1 MLGEL
6 QEGGQAMATRT
17 KAEKGAGS
25 PDGADRKAASGTKS
39 KARRK
44 TAAARRSATAAK
56 KRPAPG
62 KAAAK
67 QRAAVK
73 KSPGRGGSDA
83 GYDRSA
89 RTGKRSDSASSRA
102 PEQPLMKTLRAE
114 HRHIARVLELF
125 GDQLE
130 AIEQGQLVDTHVV
143 YEIMD
148 YMVNWP
154 DRFHHPREDLIYG
167 RVAEI
172 DAAAA
177 DNVDTLQRDH
187 DQMAGKGREVLRD
200 IERWR
205 RGEVDGRAV
214 VEGGRAYV
222 EHLYQHMNNE
232 ERLVFPQI
240 EAVLGSDDWRDLAAD
255 DQLRPLPDPV
265 FGTRV
270 QREFRN
276 LARKLR
282 RNVRRGVEQGT
293 MVEWIS
299 IEALMESLEV
309 VSMAYESARDTAV
322 DHIRAALDDSRDLF
336 RESPLSA
343 PLRCAVN
350 NARLTARLLEN
361 VADISRDTMDDLA
374 RVNQE
379 RKDRMRLLRS

>member
-1 MLGEL
+1 
-6 QEGGQAMATRT
+6 MAAKTT
-17 KAEKGAGS
+17 TSASAGS
-25 PDGADRKAASGTKS
+25 PA
-39 KARRK
+39 KARGKTAPGAKSTVQRKTATAGGK
-44 TAAARRSATAAK
+44 TAAARK
-56 KRPAPG
+56 KRPAG
-62 KAAAK
+62 KKAAAPK
-67 QRAAVK
+67 RATAK
-73 KSPGRGGSDA
+73 KSPARGRSDA

-89 RTGKRSDSASSRA
+89 WAGKRKGAARA

-125 GDQLE
+125 LDQIE
-130 AIEQGQLVDTHVV
+130 AIEQGRLVDTHVV

-167 RVAEI
+167 RVAEV
-172 DAAAA
+172 DATAA

-205 RGEVDGRAV
+205 RGEIDGSAV

-222 EHLYQHMNNE
+222 EHLYEHMNSE
-232 ERLVFPQI
+232 ENLVFPQI
-240 EAVLGSDDWRDLAAD
+240 EAVLDTEDWRELAAD
-255 DQLRPLPDPV
+255 DQLRPVADPV

-276 LARKLR
+276 LTRKLR

-322 DHIRAALDDSRDLF
+322 DHVRAALDDSRDLF
-336 RESPLSA
+336 RESPLTA

-350 NARLTARLLEN
+350 NARLTARLLEHM
-361 VADISRDTMDDLA
+361 ADISRDTVDDLA

-379 RKDRMRLLRS
+379 RRDRMRLLRS

>member
-1 MLGEL
+1 MAAKSTPKA
-6 QEGGQAMATRT
+6 GGKAAPGAKSGTRS
-17 KAEKGAGS
+17 KSGAAGS
-25 PDGADRKAASGTKS
+25 T
-39 KARRK
+39 
-44 TAAARRSATAAK
+44 TAG
-56 KRPAPG
+56 KRPAARK
-62 KAAAK
+62 KAATR
-67 QRAAVK
+67 RAPAGK
-73 KSPGRGGSDA
+73 TSARGRSDA

-89 RTGKRSDSASSRA
+89 WTAGRKGGTSSRA

-114 HRHIARVLELF
+114 HRHIARVLDLF
-125 GDQLE
+125 VDQIE
-130 AIEQGQLVDTHVV
+130 AIEQGRLVDTHVV

-187 DQMAGKGREVLRD
+187 DRMAGKGREVLKD

-205 RGEVDGRAV
+205 RGEIDGSAV

-222 EHLYQHMNNE
+222 EHLYEHMNSE
-232 ERLVFPQI
+232 ESLVFPQI
-240 EAVLGSDDWRDLAAD
+240 EAVLDTEDWRDLAAD
-255 DQLRPLPDPV
+255 DQLRPVADPV

-282 RNVRRGVEQGT
+282 RNVRRGVEQGA

-299 IEALMESLEV
+299 LEALMESLEV

-322 DHIRAALDDSRDLF
+322 DHIRAAIDDSRDLF
-336 RESPLSA
+336 RESPIKA

-361 VADISRDTMDDLA
+361 VADISRDTMGDLA

-379 RKDRMRLLRS
+379 RRDRLRLLRS

>member
-1 MLGEL
+1 
-6 QEGGQAMATRT
+6 MAAKSTA
-17 KAEKGAGS
+17 KAGAGS
-25 PDGADRKAASGTKS
+25 PAKAGRKTASRVKSGARGKSAAAKGRAPAAK
-39 KARRK
+39 KRPAGKK
-44 TAAARRSATAAK
+44 TAAARRAPAAK
-56 KRPAPG
+56 SSAR
-62 KAAAK
+62 
-67 QRAAVK
+67 
-73 KSPGRGGSDA
+73 GRSDV
-83 GYDRSA
+83 GYDRA
-89 RTGKRSDSASSRA
+89 AWAGKRKGAVSPRA

-125 GDQLE
+125 VDQLE
-130 AIEQGQLVDTHVV
+130 AIEQSQLVDTHVV
-143 YEIMD
+143 YEVMD
-148 YMVNWP
+148 YMVSWP

-177 DNVDTLQRDH
+177 DNVDSLQRDH
-187 DQMAGKGREVLRD
+187 DQMASTGREVLRD

-205 RGEVDGRAV
+205 RGEIDGAAV

-222 EHLYQHMNNE
+222 EHLYEHMNSE
-232 ERLVFPQI
+232 ESLVFPQI
-240 EAVLGSDDWRDLAAD
+240 EAILGTEDWRELAAD
-255 DQLRPLPDPV
+255 DQLRPVADPV

-299 IEALMESLEV
+299 LEALMESLEV
-309 VSMAYESARDTAV
+309 VSMAYESARDTTV
-322 DHIRAALDDSRDLF
+322 DHIRAAVDDSRELF
-336 RESPLSA
+336 RESPISA

-379 RKDRMRLLRS
+379 RRDRMRLLRS

>member
-1 MLGEL
+1 
-6 QEGGQAMATRT
+6 MAAKSTA
-17 KAEKGAGS
+17 KAGTGSPAKAGSKTASRVKSGVRGKSTAAKGAV
-25 PDGADRKAASGTKS
+25 PAAK
-39 KARRK
+39 KRPAAKK
-44 TAAARRSATAAK
+44 TAAARRA
-56 KRPAPG
+56 PAG
-62 KAAAK
+62 
-67 QRAAVK
+67 
-73 KSPGRGGSDA
+73 KSPATGKSDA

-89 RTGKRSDSASSRA
+89 WAGKRKGAVSPRA

-125 GDQLE
+125 VDQLE
-130 AIEQGQLVDTHVV
+130 AIEQGQLVDTHVI

-148 YMVNWP
+148 YMVSWP

-187 DQMAGKGREVLRD
+187 DQMASRGRDVLRD

-205 RGEVDGRAV
+205 RGEIDGAAV

-222 EHLYQHMNNE
+222 EHLYEHMNSE
-232 ERLVFPQI
+232 ESLVFPRI
-240 EAVLGSDDWRDLAAD
+240 EAVLRTEDWRDLAAD
-255 DQLRPLPDPV
+255 DQLRPVADPV

-299 IEALMESLEV
+299 LEALMESLEV

-322 DHIRAALDDSRDLF
+322 DHIRAAVDDSRELF
-336 RESPLSA
+336 RESPISA

-361 VADISRDTMDDLA
+361 VADISRDTMEDLA

-379 RKDRMRLLRS
+379 RRDRIRLLRS

>member
-1 MLGEL
+1 
-6 QEGGQAMATRT
+6 MAAKSTA
-17 KAEKGAGS
+17 KAGTGSPAKAGSKTASRVKSGVRGKSTAAKGAV
-25 PDGADRKAASGTKS
+25 PAAK
-39 KARRK
+39 KRPAAKK
-44 TAAARRSATAAK
+44 TAAARRA
-56 KRPAPG
+56 PAG
-62 KAAAK
+62 
-67 QRAAVK
+67 
-73 KSPGRGGSDA
+73 KSPATGKSDA

-89 RTGKRSDSASSRA
+89 WAGKRKGAVSPRA

-125 GDQLE
+125 VDQLE
-130 AIEQGQLVDTHVV
+130 AIEQGQLVDTHVI

-148 YMVNWP
+148 YMVSWP

-187 DQMAGKGREVLRD
+187 DQMASRGRDVLRD

-205 RGEVDGRAV
+205 RGEIDGAAV

-222 EHLYQHMNNE
+222 EHLYEHMNSE
-232 ERLVFPQI
+232 ESLVFPQI
-240 EAVLGSDDWRDLAAD
+240 EAVLRTEDWRDLAAD
-255 DQLRPLPDPV
+255 DQLRPVADPV

-299 IEALMESLEV
+299 LEALMESLEV

-322 DHIRAALDDSRDLF
+322 DHIRAAVDDSRELF
-336 RESPLSA
+336 RESPISA

-361 VADISRDTMDDLA
+361 VADISRDTMEDLA

-379 RKDRMRLLRS
+379 RRDRIRLLRS

>member
-1 MLGEL
+1 
-6 QEGGQAMATRT
+6 MAAKTTAKAGTRSP
-17 KAEKGAGS
+17 AGT
-25 PDGADRKAASGTKS
+25 GRKAAPKAKS
-39 KARRK
+39 
-44 TAAARRSATAAK
+44 TARRSSAAAK
-56 KRPAPG
+56 KRPAVK
-62 KAAAK
+62 KASAK

-73 KSPGRGGSDA
+73 KSSARSKSDA

-89 RTGKRSDSASSRA
+89 WTAKRKGSASPRA

-125 GDQLE
+125 VDQIE

-172 DAAAA
+172 DATVA

-187 DQMAGKGREVLRD
+187 DQMADRGREVLRD

-205 RGEVDGRAV
+205 RGEVDGGV
-214 VEGGRAYV
+214 VADGGRAYV
-222 EHLYQHMNNE
+222 EHLYEHMNSE
-232 ERLVFPQI
+232 ESLVFPQI
-240 EAVLGSDDWRDLAAD
+240 EAALGTEDWRDLVAD
-255 DQLRPLPDPV
+255 DQLRPVADPV

-309 VSMAYESARDTAV
+309 VSMAYESARDTAA
-322 DHIRAALDDSRDLF
+322 DHLRAALDDSRDLF
-336 RESPLSA
+336 RESPLKA

-379 RKDRMRLLRS
+379 RRDRMRLLRS

>member
-1 MLGEL
+1 
-6 QEGGQAMATRT
+6 MAAKTT
-17 KAEKGAGS
+17 AKAGARS
-25 PDGADRKAASGTKS
+25 PAKAGRKTAPKAKSAAQ
-39 KARRK
+39 RK
-44 TAAARRSATAAK
+44 TAAARGSATAAK
-56 KRPAPG
+56 KRPAV
-62 KAAAK
+62 KKTTASR
-67 QRAAVK
+67 RAAVK
-73 KSPGRGGSDA
+73 KSPARGKSDA

-89 RTGKRSDSASSRA
+89 WTGKGKGGASRRA

-125 GDQLE
+125 LDQIE

-167 RVAEI
+167 RVAEV

-187 DQMAGKGREVLRD
+187 DQMAQIGREVLKD

-205 RGEVDGRAV
+205 RGEIDGGTV

-222 EHLYQHMNNE
+222 EHLYEHMNSE
-232 ERLVFPQI
+232 ESLVFPQI
-240 EAVLGSDDWRDLAAD
+240 EAVLGTEDWRELAAD
-255 DQLRPLPDPV
+255 DQLRPVADPV
-265 FGTRV
+265 FGIRV

-322 DHIRAALDDSRDLF
+322 DHIRAAFDDSRELF

-361 VADISRDTMDDLA
+361 VADISRDTVDDLA

-379 RKDRMRLLRS
+379 RRDRMRLLRN